1 MIYRD
6 TTSNRINKEINNT
19 FDINVCLSNGEV
31 LQKLKQ
37 GNVESQNLT
46 IINLFKL
53 MFRQL
58 ATI

>member
-19 FDINVCLSNGEV
+19 FDINVCLSNREV